1 MTKFE
6 QRILTSRAVSLV
18 RRKIET
24 IILPGFEGVPLD
36 KVIKFFISQ
45 TKKIGFNERASAISY
60 NFIMALP
67 AAAIFLFTLIP
78 YFPVAQTLQHELFIF
93 IEDLTPNNETRALI
107 TSTMDDLFN
116 KPKTGLLSVG
126 FVLALFY
133 SSNAMMRIIK
143 TFDRSL
149 MVKRQDNFIRLRL
162 RAIQLT
168 LILILVLITTMLLS
182 IGQGVLFTNVMEWLN
197 IHNADNNFWI
207 QLLRWVIIV
216 VLFFYS
222 IAFIYKYAP
231 SVQKRWRL
239 LSPGAVLATVL
250 IMLGTW
256 LFSVWAQDFS
266 IYNKIYGSIGAM
278 LMIMLLVYVNSLIL
292 LIGYELNVSIHHLK
306 AVDRKQKRKE
316 ATLKKAP

>member
-1 MTKFE
+1 MTKLE
-6 QRILTSRAVSLV
+6 ERILTSKPVSLV
-18 RRKIET
+18 RKKTKT

-36 KVIKFFISQ
+36 EVIKYFISQ
-45 TKKIGFNERASAISY
+45 TKKISFNERASAISY

-78 YFPVAQTLQHELFIF
+78 YFPVAKNLQHELFTF
-93 IEDLTPNNETRALI
+93 IEDLTPDNETRALI
-107 TSTMDDLFN
+107 TTTMDDLFN

-168 LILILVLITTMLLS
+168 LVLIFVLIVTMLLS

-239 LSPGAVLATVL
+239 LSPGAVLATFL

-256 LFSVWAQDFS
+256 LFSIWAQDFS
-266 IYNKIYGSIGAM
+266 NYNKIYGSIGAM

-292 LIGYELNVSIHHLK
+292 LIGYELNVSIHYLK
-306 AVDRKQKRKE
+306 AVTAKSEIQRNLL
-316 ATLKKAP
+316 A